1 MAEPGLG
8 FGAFGAVVRSA
19 ELLAW
24 IIKKTQEVRRLK
36 KTCREIQQH
45 AEMLQAVL
53 QDNEAV
59 LKDLKM
65 KMKLDEILREVAT
78 FVLHCIQDTNLVQRA
93 WEVLWECRLQQLM
106 DDLKNLII
114 YFTMES
120 SVGVLRVSV
129 NKMGADVV
137 QSNVLSGQA
146 TLIAGQRQLIDAADR
161 TSGALAKLTDDT
173 NEDKRIREEQSKQIS
188 EILMEMK
195 RKDVSVHEGP
205 AKIDF
210 REGDPRLNLSRDDTS
225 ILAGS
230 FQGQSVICLPVST
243 SQIDS
248 RQGPRFVSIYSK
260 ISANTLVHPF
270 YGIAE
275 REGRL

>member
-36 KTCREIQQH
+36 EKCREIQQH

-65 KMKLDEILREVAT
+65 KMKLDKILREVAT

-93 WEVLWECRLQQLM
+93 WEVLWECRLPQLM

-129 NKMGADVV
+129 NKG
-137 QSNVLSGQA
+137 
-146 TLIAGQRQLIDAADR
+146 
-161 TSGALAKLTDDT
+161 
-173 NEDKRIREEQSKQIS
+173 
-188 EILMEMK
+188 
-195 RKDVSVHEGP
+195 
-205 AKIDF
+205 
-210 REGDPRLNLSRDDTS
+210 
-225 ILAGS
+225 
-230 FQGQSVICLPVST
+230 C
-243 SQIDS
+243 
-248 RQGPRFVSIYSK
+248 
-260 ISANTLVHPF
+260 
-270 YGIAE
+270 
-275 REGRL
+275 